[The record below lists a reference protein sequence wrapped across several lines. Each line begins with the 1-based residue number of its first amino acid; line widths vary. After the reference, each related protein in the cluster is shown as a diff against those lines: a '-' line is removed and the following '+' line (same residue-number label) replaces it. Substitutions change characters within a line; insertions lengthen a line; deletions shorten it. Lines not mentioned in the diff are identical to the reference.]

1 MKGQFNRLQ
10 STLRVQEL
18 LEKIMYY
25 EESLDNVGLFNH
37 QREVKHPNKD
47 YIISRQP
54 KHQVVMFNVV

>member
-1 MKGQFNRLQ
+1 
-10 STLRVQEL
+10 
-18 LEKIMYY
+18 MYY